1 MSNQSSVKKLRSFQR
16 TLQPVIKLDDQAWSY
31 NVSGLP
37 NSAELSRQGLVK
49 SISVVSNDERQCI
62 TLKLEQVPQNRV
74 TSVEPL
80 DHFILISFA
89 DFRIRC
95 PSKTNPNVTEAGSAR
110 QSADYIIRL
119 LQTGVNINRVHYY
132 FYGHSNSQLKSRS
145 CFLLAESV
153 EEISRKVEQMGDFSK
168 IKTVAKKAKRIG
180 LLFSSA
186 VMGVPLPPERCEDI
200 PDVQSADYIFTDGCG
215 LIAPQLAKQLVKQ
228 VNITYRNK
236 KYMPS
241 VFQIRYR
248 GYKGILTY
256 EPSMH
261 GKILAKFRDSMRKFK
276 GAVDHDLYVVEYSK
290 VT

>member
-1 MSNQSSVKKLRSFQR
+1 M
-16 TLQPVIKLDDQAWSY
+16 
-31 NVSGLP
+31 
-37 NSAELSRQGLVK
+37 
-49 SISVVSNDERQCI
+49 
-62 TLKLEQVPQNRV
+62 

-95 PSKTNPNVTEAGSAR
+95 PSKTNLNVTEEGSAR

-119 LQTGVNINRVHYY
+119 LQAGVNINRVHYY

-153 EEISRKVEQMGDFSK
+153 EEISRKVEQMGDFPK

-186 VMGVPLPPERCEDI
+186 VMGVPLSPERCEDI

-241 VFQIRYR
+241 VFRIRYR

-261 GKILAKFRDSMRKFK
+261 GKILAKFRD
-276 GAVDHDLYVVEYSK
+276 LYVVEYSK